1 MENGNGHNYENDNT
15 HELSPLLL
23 VPMLDDA
30 QTAKRSR
37 SGKRFL
43 ALLLVVSAAAAAAM
57 TVLMYGSLSVG
68 GTPITSSFS
77 PVLGNGRK
85 QGESCDNIWWNACG
99 DKLSCYDNGYKQY
112 CVPMGEVNA
121 CCGWWGDHSAAGIDC
136 GKDLECDDPSKYHL
150 FTDISPTCHST
161 NESNEYWGHYS
172 PASFA
177 KKGSCNVN
185 TGKPANILI
194 EKMNP
199 I

>member
-99 DKLSCYDNGYKQY
+99 DKLSCYDNGRKQY
-112 CVPMGEVNA
+112 CVPMGELNA
-121 CCGWWGDHSAAGIDC
+121 CCGWWYDKEAAGIDC
-136 GKDLECDDPSKYHL
+136 GKGMQCDDRKKYRL
-150 FTDISPTCHST
+150 DITPMCHPI
-161 NESNEYWGHYS
+161 NENKNHGRSYY
-172 PASFA
+172 A
-177 KKGSCNVN
+177 KAGSCNVN
-185 TGKPANILI
+185 TGEPANILVEI
-194 EKMNP
+194 YNR